1 MKRVSLLIAVIF
13 FTAVTFAQVSEV
25 TLTVIGTGENEEKA
39 TLQALRSAIEQTF
52 GTFVS
57 ANTTILNDKL
67 VQDEI
72 VSVSTGNV
80 TNYNKLA
87 VTTLPNGQTSVSL
100 KATVSVNKLVSYA
113 RSKGSKAEFAGATYA
128 ANAKLIRLKVEAAT
142 KAYSIMVEQL
152 EQIAKEMYD
161 FQLNILGEPKRRGDV
176 YLLAC
181 SVDIYPNIAS
191 TDFYN
196 LYYNTIN
203 ELELLRDEIRMC
215 KNEEILTT
223 TFYHYDH
230 DKPRSIYYM
239 WRDRDAEKNATIYV
253 LPLSK
258 STYKSFQIR
267 LSNAIYSALNRYVI
281 QEIGN
286 PGVSI
291 ARRTIIDENY
301 TDTAIRERMVG
312 DVSTFWPGEINKFK
326 EKDMLSRFTIRKL
339 VDMPLS
345 KEDRKNS
352 SLLGKTHKTMY
363 ARGSVIV
370 KHKLTLMIPAE
381 RMNSFQGFELT
392 NVSPHTNHYSY
403 ITLPKK
409 YKNKTI
415 HY

>member
-1 MKRVSLLIAVIF
+1 MKRVLLLIAVIF

-80 TNYNKLA
+80 TNYSKLA
-87 VTTLPNGQTSVSL
+87 VTTLPNGHTSVSL

-128 ANAKLIRLKVEAAT
+128 ANAKLIQLKVEAAT

-161 FQLNILGEPKRRGDV
+161 FQLNIYGQPQRRGDV
-176 YLLAC
+176 YQLAC

-203 ELELLRDEIRMC
+203 ELKLSRDEIRMC

-223 TFYHYDH
+223 TFCCYDNS
-230 DKPRSIYYM
+230 DKYAT
-239 WRDRDAEKNATIYV
+239 RDVKNEPPIYV
-253 LPLSK
+253 LPLPMH
-258 STYKSFQIR
+258 TYKRFQIR
-267 LSNAIYSALNRYVI
+267 LANAIHSALNRYVI

-291 ARRTIIDENY
+291 VRRTIIDENY
-301 TDTAIRERMVG
+301 TDEAIRRIMLG
-312 DVSTFWPGEINKFK
+312 NRNIDLEINKFR
-326 EKDMLSRFTIRKL
+326 EKDMLSRFTIIKL
-339 VDMPLS
+339 VDVPLS
-345 KEDRKNS
+345 KEERKKS

-370 KHKLTLMIPAE
+370 KQKLTLMIPAE

-392 NVSPHTNHYSY
+392 NVSPHTNHCSY
-403 ITLPKK
+403 TTLPKK